1 METHNKNSELN
12 TTYIDDFLKN
22 KKDTVEKLS
31 LFNRLKVKFKLEQII
46 EKKPD
51 IEDYPWY
58 CFLYVAH
65 FGERVVKKRI
75 VLNLKK
81 IATKENSNI
90 ARMVAKFYYNGKGVN
105 KDIKEAIKFYEIA
118 CDGNNND
125 AQYELGLIL
134 SQGEELEV
142 DIDKAFALFQTAA
155 LQGHSAAQYE
165 YAKCV
170 KWELELKRIMK
181 LHFFVIKKQHYK
193 VIKIQ

>member
-1 METHNKNSELN
+1 MF
-12 TTYIDDFLKN
+12 D
-22 KKDTVEKLS
+22 
-31 LFNRLKVKFKLEQII
+31 RLKVKFKLEQII

-65 FGERVVKKRI
+65 FGERVVKKGI

-81 IATKENSNI
+81 IATKANS
-90 ARMVAKFYYNGKGVN
+90 KGVN

-118 CDGNNND
+118 WDGNNND
-125 AQYELGLIL
+125 AQYELGWIL

-142 DIDKAFALFQTAA
+142 DIDKAFALFQTDA

-165 YAKCV
+165 YAKCFIMA
-170 KWELELKRIMK
+170 LE
-181 LHFFVIKKQHYK
+181 
-193 VIKIQ
+193 